1 MIVSQRDG
9 GIFVSDIGNFNPAE
23 TLDCGQAFRW
33 TLRDDGLFFGVAS
46 NKKLLLQEIAGG
58 FLFHGIDL
66 DEFNDFWFHYFDFG
80 TDYSEILNR
89 LSGDS
94 TLKMAIK
101 KFSGIRI
108 LRQNSAEATFS
119 FIISQNNNIPRIK
132 KIVEKLSSL
141 CGTPLGE
148 NLFAFPT
155 PEQIASRNEEELCRE
170 LRCGYR
176 GEYLIST
183 ARALCDGKI
192 DFDEIASLPLK
203 EAEKK
208 LCELKG
214 VGPKVAQCILLY
226 GLHRTDAFPVD
237 VWVKRIME
245 RFYPHGFPHLFN
257 DVAGIAQQ
265 YLFHYIR
272 NES

>member
-1 MIVSQRDG
+1 MIVTQSDN
-9 GIFVSDIGNFNPAE
+9 GILVSDIAHFNPAE

-33 TLRDDGLFFGVAS
+33 SPCGENSWFGIAS
-46 NKKLLLQEIAGG
+46 HRKLLLQVTSDG
-58 FLFHGIDL
+58 FLFRDINL
-66 DEFNDFWFHYFDFG
+66 DEFNNFWFQYFDFA
-80 TDYSEILNR
+80 TDYSALLKLFSE
-89 LSGDS
+89 DA
-94 TLKMAIK
+94 TLKKAIK

-108 LRQNSAEATFS
+108 LKQDPAETTFS

-132 KIVEKLSSL
+132 KIVEKLCAL
-141 CGTPLGE
+141 CGTPLDNG
-148 NLFAFPT
+148 LFAFPT
-155 PEQIASRNEEELCRE
+155 PEQIAERTEEELCRE

-183 ARALCDGKI
+183 ARSLCRGKT
-192 DFDEIASLPLK
+192 DFKEIASLPLK
-203 EAEKK
+203 DAEKK

-245 RFYPHGFPHLFN
+245 RFYPRGFPIHLN
-257 DVAGIAQQ
+257 NVAGIAQQ

-272 NES
+272 NEA